1 MNASLIKEIEEKMQG
16 IIDSEQMR
24 QLHQVLEDCLSS
36 ELPEEEK
43 TDLVRLFLAAKRV
56 EGCSEKTVK
65 YYSSVT
71 PWKQAS
77 HDEVLFSYP
86 KFKRRT
92 NIMKEFWNTIQLAFA
107 AVGGWLGYFLG
118 GCDGLLYALLAF
130 VVIDYITGV
139 MCAIADKTL
148 SSEVGFKGICR
159 KVLIL
164 LLVGIANVLDVQ
176 VIGTGSV
183 LRTAVIFFYISNE
196 GVSLLENAA
205 HLGLPVPE
213 KIKTVLEQL
222 HDRAE
227 DEE

>member
-1 MNASLIKEIEEKMQG
+1 
-16 IIDSEQMR
+16 
-24 QLHQVLEDCLSS
+24 
-36 ELPEEEK
+36 
-43 TDLVRLFLAAKRV
+43 
-56 EGCSEKTVK
+56 
-65 YYSSVT
+65 
-71 PWKQAS
+71 
-77 HDEVLFSYP
+77 
-86 KFKRRT
+86 
-92 NIMKEFWNTIQLAFA
+92 MKEFWNTIQLAFA

-139 MCAIADKTL
+139 MYAIADKNL
-148 SSEVGFKGICR
+148 SSEMGFKGICR
-159 KVLIL
+159 KVLIF

-227 DEE
+227 SEEK